1 MDTFLVDS
9 IANRLIFE
17 ITVLLLLKLQPG
29 MRTNKWKMLLLLI
42 LV

>member
-1 MDTFLVDS
+1 MDVFFVDS
-9 IANRLIFE
+9 IDDRLIFE

-29 MRTNKWKMLLLLI
+29 MRTKKWKMLLLLI

>member
-9 IANRLIFE
+9 IADRLIFE
-17 ITVLLLLKLQPG
+17 IAVLLLLKLQPG
-29 MRTNKWKMLLLLI
+29 MRIKKWKMLLLLI